1 MAGINVGTVTVK
13 VRPDTTGFRQRVEA
27 AASTLRDVK
36 VKVSP
41 EFEDFDKEVAR
52 KSRDKNAKVK
62 FEADFDPES
71 LPAKSK
77 AAASA
82 ASKFKVRFKTA
93 LDSSGAIRD
102 ALLTTKGIQHML
114 SQDPWKFKA
123 KSLSLRELIDT
134 AGVSDAIKAANSQLK
149 IMGKTL
155 SRLRSM
161 KNVLRPSTRAL
172 GSFKA
177 ISKGIRDMTGSALRS
192 IKVLPSLTYS
202 LRGFVSLANV
212 AGMAFGAL
220 AGGALATKAAIVG
233 VGTVL
238 GYAVDGLK
246 QLSGAALL
254 IPSLLGGITIAGLT
268 GYAAFRGMGDALKAA
283 VDPSADLEENIEGLA
298 PSAQEFARSVRRVTP
313 AWLDMQK
320 NIQDVTFKGWN
331 EALEKAS
338 AQQLP
343 TLQSGTEKIAKSFN
357 KIGLSIGKFAGSERT
372 TKALERGFT
381 ATSKVMDNVA
391 KSTENILNGLQDMG
405 TVGLESLSKFSDK
418 LPELAQKFA
427 DWTGDEKNQRKM
439 SKWIDDSIQ
448 GFKDLGSTIGNLYS
462 TTKEI
467 GHAFG
472 INFEGNAIGKFKE
485 LTDKT
490 REWVGSA
497 DDANSRISKFQ
508 KKVEELS
515 QPWQDFATNAWDKL
529 VPAFQELTPFLT
541 EASTQFA
548 DNMSSLVDWV
558 APKLQSLFSFISDNK
573 DWLAPLVS
581 GLLTFRA
588 ALGVFSLAR
597 RLAAPFLGL
606 FTGAAGTIGKA
617 MKGFKKARE
626 YMAPDARLE
635 RKNEKAAKKQAKQEA
650 KAQLYGAR
658 QAEKADK
665 QATKTAKKEANKQ
678 SVAAEKAANE
688 QQRVYWDSIEARGDK
703 RVKDAKEARKVE
715 KQKARDAKRAA
726 KKQTKAARKSSRNI
740 DSLAKGLGK
749 RQPRAAGGK
758 IGKTTKAL
766 GKFKSVAGKAGK
778 VAGKVGRGLGSTAK
792 VAGKLGKG
800 LGTVAKI
807 GGKLG
812 ARAIPFVGEAL
823 MIADAGML
831 IYNNWDKITGAAS
844 KAGDWFQKKFPKT
857 AAAVSKAW
865 DGMKDA
871 GSKAW
876 DSVSSWWD
884 GLGPTWSDK
893 WESIKSG
900 VSGKWD
906 DIKSA
911 ASSGW
916 DNVKSKVGNV
926 WNGVKE
932 SWSDKWQGI
941 KDSVSEKWNGI
952 KSGAT
957 EGWEATKTFL
967 SDLWTGLGEAW
978 STAWEAVGTFLSDTW
993 NAIKEGAI
1001 ATWTGFTELLGTVWD
1016 GITDLWSTAWT
1027 NIGTW
1032 LSETWVAIQTAAT
1045 TAWTGVTEFLGTVWD
1060 GIVELWTAT
1069 WTNIGTSLSETWTGI
1084 QNAAT
1089 TAWTGVTTFL
1099 GTVWDGVTSTW
1110 SSVWSNVSGTLS
1122 GIWSGISSTASSIFS
1137 SIGSTISSVW
1147 SSVSSTTSSIWSS
1160 ISSTVSSTVSSMF
1173 STISSTFSSIVSTVS
1188 SAMSSFLSSVTS
1200 GVSSA
1205 MSVISSIP
1213 GKAQAAL
1220 GNVGSILVSSG
1231 KALIQGF
1238 INGIESMID
1247 GVRTA
1252 VSKVVAAAGRFF
1264 PHSPAK
1270 EGPFSGKGYTTWSGK
1285 ALAGD
1290 FAKGILSK
1298 KGDVVAATSSLMKDA
1313 QKQLNK
1319 PVEAMDKHQR
1329 KKILDPVLESNAEAI
1344 AKRREADRKAEERHQ
1359 EQLKRIA
1366 ESKSKDKA
1374 KRIAEA
1380 DKKLAEDLEKN
1391 RKDLEESL
1399 EAPDYSDINL
1409 SFNEYWVEGTKDM
1422 LKDALGQAV
1431 SRAKIAEKMRGAA
1444 LEGVKAGR
1452 KVLGNH
1458 PMFAQIEANVDS
1470 KHFKHTVKRV
1480 FEESGLNEVPVNLVI
1495 SNIDQLKSDLNMGD
1509 GVVSRAIDQA
1519 MAFNANNTDSKQYQD
1534 SQESKT
1540 EVHYHVEDMQE
1551 AIRLEQ
1557 LRERKKMMK
1566 VR

>member
-41 EFEDFDKEVAR
+41 DFDDFDKEIAR
-52 KSRDKNAKVK
+52 KSKDKNAKVK

-172 GSFKA
+172 GSFKV

-212 AGMAFGAL
+212 AGLAFGGL

-233 VGTVL
+233 VGTAL
-238 GYAVDGLK
+238 GYVVDGAK
-246 QLSGAALL
+246 QLSGIALL
-254 IPSLLGGITIAGLT
+254 IPSLLGGVTIAGLT

-283 VDPSADLEENIEGLA
+283 VDPSQDLEENIEGLA
-298 PSAQEFARSVRRVTP
+298 PSAQEFARSVRKVTP

-338 AQQLP
+338 AKQLP

-381 ATSKVMDNVA
+381 ATSKVMDNIA
-391 KSTENILNGLQDMG
+391 GSTENILNGLQDMG
-405 TVGLESLSKFSDK
+405 TVGLESLSKFSEK
-418 LPELAQKFA
+418 LPEVAQKFA

-472 INFEGNAIGKFKE
+472 INFEGDAIGKFKE
-485 LTDKT
+485 LTDRT

-508 KKVEELS
+508 KKVEELA
-515 QPWQDFATNAWDKL
+515 QPWQNFATNAWDKL

-558 APKLQSLFSFISDNK
+558 APKLESLFSYISDNK
-573 DWLAPLVS
+573 DWLAPLVA
-581 GLLTFRA
+581 GLLSFRA

-597 RLAAPFLGL
+597 RLAAPFLGM
-606 FTGAAGTIGKA
+606 FTGIAGTIGKIT
-617 MKGFKKARE
+617 KGVKKARD
-626 YMAPDARLE
+626 YMSPGARLD

-650 KAQLYGAR
+650 KAQIYAAR

-665 QATKTAKKEANKQ
+665 KATKSAKKEANKQ

-688 QQRVYWDSIEARGDK
+688 QNRIYWDSVEARGDK

-715 KQKARDAKRAA
+715 KQKARDAKRSA
-726 KKQTKAARKSSRNI
+726 KKQAKAARKSSRSIN
-740 DSLAKGLGK
+740 SLAKGLGK
-749 RQPRAAGGK
+749 RQPKAAGGK
-758 IGKTTKAL
+758 IGKAAKAM
-766 GKFKSVAGKAGK
+766 GKFKSVAGKAGSA
-778 VAGKVGRGLGSTAK
+778 AGKVGKGLGKAGK
-792 VAGKLGKG
+792 VAGKLGGK

-857 AAAVSKAW
+857 AETVSKAW

-893 WESIKSG
+893 WESIKSS

-906 DIKSA
+906 EIKTGA
-911 ASSGW
+911 AEGW
-916 DNVKSKVGNV
+916 EGVKTKVGDT

-957 EGWEATKTFL
+957 DGWEATKTFL

-978 STAWEAVGTFLSDTW
+978 STAWESIGTFLSDTW
-993 NAIKEGAI
+993 SAIKESAT

-1032 LSETWVAIQTAAT
+1032 LSETWTSIQTNAT
-1045 TAWTGVTEFLGTVWD
+1045 A
-1060 GIVELWTAT
+1060 
-1069 WTNIGTSLSETWTGI
+1069 
-1084 QNAAT
+1084 
-1089 TAWTGVTTFL
+1089 AWTGVTTVL
-1099 GTVWDGVTSTW
+1099 STVWDGVTAAW
-1110 SSVWSNVSGTLS
+1110 SGVWSGISSTLS
-1122 GIWSGISSTASSIFS
+1122 GIWSGISSTASSVFS

-1147 SSVSSTTSSIWSS
+1147 SSVSSTTASIWSS
-1160 ISSTVSSTVSSMF
+1160 ISSTVSSTVSSML
-1173 STISSTFSSIVSTVS
+1173 SVISSTFSSIVSTVS
-1188 SAMSSFLSSVTS
+1188 SAMSSFLDSVTS

-1238 INGIESMID
+1238 ISGIESMID

-1252 VSKVVAAAGRFF
+1252 VSKVVDAAGKFF

-1270 EGPFSGKGYTTWSGK
+1270 EGAFSGKGYTTWSGR

-1298 KGDVVAATSSLMKDA
+1298 KGDVVDATSSLMKDA

-1319 PVEAMDKHQR
+1319 PVEAMDKHHR
-1329 KKILDPVLESNAEAI
+1329 KKILEPVLESNAEAI

-1380 DKKLAEDLEKN
+1380 DKKLADDLRKN
-1391 RKDLEESL
+1391 REQLEESL
-1399 EAPDYSDINL
+1399 QAPDYSDIDL
-1409 SFNEYWVEGTKDM
+1409 SVNEYWVQGTKEM
-1422 LKDALGQAV
+1422 LKDALNQAV

-1458 PMFAQIEANVDS
+1458 PMFAQIEANVNS

-1495 SNIDQLKSDLNMGD
+1495 SNIDQLRDDLGMGD

-1519 MAFNANNTDSKQYQD
+1519 MAFSANNTDSKQYRD

>member
-41 EFEDFDKEVAR
+41 DFDDFDREVAR
-52 KSRDKNAKVK
+52 KSKDKNAKVK

-161 KNVLRPSTRAL
+161 KNVLTPSTRAL

-212 AGMAFGAL
+212 AGLAFGAL

-233 VGTVL
+233 VGTAL
-238 GYAVDGLK
+238 GYVVDGAK
-246 QLSGAALL
+246 QLSGIALL

-283 VDPSADLEENIEGLA
+283 VDPSQDLEESIEGLA
-298 PSAQEFARSVRRVTP
+298 PSAQEFARSVRKVTP
-313 AWLDMQK
+313 EWLDMQK

-343 TLQSGTEKIAKSFN
+343 TLQAGTEKIAKSFN

-391 KSTENILNGLQDMG
+391 KSTGNILNGLQDIG

-448 GFKDLGSTIGNLYS
+448 GFKDLGATVGNLYS

-472 INFEGNAIGKFKE
+472 INFEGDAIGKFKE

-529 VPAFQELTPFLT
+529 VPAFEELTPFLT

-548 DNMSSLVDWV
+548 DNMSGLVDWV
-558 APKLQSLFSFISDNK
+558 APKLESLFSFISDNK

-597 RLAAPFLGL
+597 RLAAPFLGM
-606 FTGAAGTIGKA
+606 FTGIAGTIGKIT
-617 MKGFKKARE
+617 KGVKKTRE
-626 YMAPDARLE
+626 YMSPGARLD
-635 RKNEKAAKKQAKQEA
+635 RKNEKAAKKQAKREA

-665 QATKTAKKEANKQ
+665 QATKSAKKAANEQ

-688 QQRVYWDSIEARGDK
+688 QRRVYWDSIEARGDK

-715 KQKARDAKRAA
+715 KQKARDAKRSA
-726 KKQTKAARKSSRNI
+726 KKQRKAARKSSRNI
-740 DSLAKGLGK
+740 NSLAKGLGK
-749 RQPRAAGGK
+749 RQPKAAGGK
-758 IGKTTKAL
+758 IGKATKAM
-766 GKFKSVAGKAGK
+766 GKFKSTAGKAGR
-778 VAGKVGRGLGSTAK
+778 VAGKVGRGLGTAAK
-792 VAGKLGKG
+792 SAGKLGKG

-831 IYNNWDKITGAAS
+831 IYENWDSIKGAAS

-857 AAAVSKAW
+857 AETVSKAW
-865 DGMKDA
+865 DGMKEA

-893 WESIKSG
+893 WESIKSS

-906 DIKSA
+906 EIKTGA
-911 ASSGW
+911 VEGW
-916 DNVKSKVGNV
+916 EGIKTKVGDT

-952 KSGAT
+952 KTGASEGWDGVKT
-957 EGWEATKTFL
+957 TLSTTWDSVKESWSNAWTAVKDTVSEKWNSIKTGAIEGWESVTTFL
-967 SDLWTGLGEAW
+967 SELWTGISEAW
-978 STAWEAVGTFLSDTW
+978 SVAWETIGTFLSEKWTS
-993 NAIKEGAI
+993 IKEGAVT
-1001 ATWTGFTELLGTVWD
+1001 AWTGVTETLGTVWD
-1016 GITDLWSTAWT
+1016 GITELWSTTWT

-1032 LSETWVAIQTAAT
+1032 LT
-1045 TAWTGVTEFLGTVWD
+1045 
-1060 GIVELWTAT
+1060 
-1069 WTNIGTSLSETWTGI
+1069 ETWTTI
-1084 QNAAT
+1084 QTNAT

-1099 GTVWDGVTSTW
+1099 GTVWDGVTATW
-1110 SSVWSNVSGTLS
+1110 SSVWSSVSGTLS
-1122 GIWSGISSTASSIFS
+1122 GIWSGISSTASSVFS

-1147 SSVSSTTSSIWSS
+1147 SSVSSTTASIWSS

-1188 SAMSSFLSSVTS
+1188 SAMSSFLSTISS
-1200 GVSSA
+1200 NISSA
-1205 MSVISSIP
+1205 LSVIGSLP
-1213 GKAQAAL
+1213 GRAKAAM

-1231 KALIQGF
+1231 RALIQGF
-1238 INGIESMID
+1238 INGIRQMIG
-1247 GVRTA
+1247 GVRDA
-1252 VSKVVAAAGRFF
+1252 VSAVLNAAGRFF

-1270 EGPFSGKGYTTWSGK
+1270 EGPFSGKGYTTWSGR

-1298 KGDVVAATSSLMKDA
+1298 KGDVVDATSSLMRDA

-1319 PVEAMDKHQR
+1319 PIEAMDKHQR

-1374 KRIAEA
+1374 KRVAEA

-1391 RKDLEESL
+1391 RKELEESL
-1399 EAPDYSDINL
+1399 EAPDYSDIDL
-1409 SFNEYWVEGTKDM
+1409 SFNEYWVEGTKEM
-1422 LKDALGQAV
+1422 LKEALGQAV

-1458 PMFAQIEANVDS
+1458 PMFAQIEANVDA

-1495 SNIDQLKSDLNMGD
+1495 SNIDQLRDDLGMGD

-1519 MAFNANNTDSKQYQD
+1519 MAFNANNTDSKQYRD